1 MTIKG
6 YKKLTWVLG
15 ALLLLAVLGGGST
28 MLHFAKQEIRIMLA
42 EEQTR
47 IFAACRDEA
56 LQSGTENAIDNLQYE
71 WRYYPSGSK
80 QEIGSRLDRVVE
92 RARLGVA
99 REIIA
104 HLRMKTGKDYGDNPE
119 AWLKAYGKD

>member
-6 YKKLTWVLG
+6 YKQLTWALG
-15 ALLLLAVLGGGST
+15 VLLLLSVLGGGSA
-28 MLHFAKQEIRIMLA
+28 MLHFAKQEMRVRLA

-47 IFAACRDEA
+47 IFASCRDEA
-56 LQSGTENAIDNLQYE
+56 IKSGVENAIDNLQYE
-71 WRYYPSGSK
+71 WRYYPSGTK

-92 RARLGVA
+92 RARLSAA

-104 HLRMKTGKDYGDNPE
+104 HLRVKTGKDYGDDPE